1 MFRTLAILILIGATR
16 LEAFVGKPRSFSFS
30 WKMMAVTTN
39 ILDLKKELLNLCTNV
54 IVGEAVPE
62 HVTTSIRQC
71 VEGIE
76 AMSSQKSLSQS
87 LPNFDGEW
95 LMLYSTLPSFF
106 KRIALRDLSAGT
118 IPSAEELI
126 LVGRVKQIV
135 KQNPTGEYSYDNL
148 VEFSGSKVDSTARP
162 LRGLHVTRGT
172 AVANMPDSTDN
183 ALRYN
188 VAFYENEAYSPSSS
202 KEDIAAFKQLF
213 GFKPEDSL
221 LGKYPA
227 AFKSWSD
234 IVYLDET
241 LRIMRGGKG
250 NIYILQK
257 K

>member
-1 MFRTLAILILIGATR
+1 MLAILLLIGASR
-16 LEAFVGKPRSFSFS
+16 LEAFVGKPRPFSLS
-30 WKMMAVTTN
+30 RKMMAVTTN
-39 ILDLKKELLNLCTNV
+39 VLELKNDLINLCSNV

-62 HVTTSIRQC
+62 HVTKSIREC
-71 VEGIE
+71 VESIE
-76 AMSSQKSLSQS
+76 AMSTQTSLAQSLS
-87 LPNFDGEW
+87 NFDGEW

-106 KRIALRDLSAGT
+106 KRIALSSLSAGT

-126 LVGRVKQIV
+126 LVSRVKQIV

-148 VEFSGSKVDSTARP
+148 VEFSGSKVDSTAQP
-162 LRGLHVTRGT
+162 LPGLHITRGT
-172 AVANMPDSTDN
+172 AVVNVPESTDN
-183 ALRYN
+183 ALRFN

-202 KEDIAAFKQLF
+202 KEDIDHFKRLF

-221 LGKYPA
+221 LGKFPA

-250 NIYILQK
+250 NIYVLQK